1 MQCRSKAI
9 RNPGHALRT
18 RVVLFA
24 AFALISGSASC
35 GSPPARA
42 ASPQVF
48 RLWPGQAPGTESWT
62 GAEEAADA
70 QLPNLGKVHVIT
82 NVTVPTLT
90 IFRPAKPNGSAMVVV
105 PGGAFRALPWDL
117 DGLETAHWLTDHGIT
132 AFVLK
137 YRVRP
142 PGPEA
147 AADRS
152 FDDFAHRTEG
162 ARAIA
167 VADAEQAIRI
177 VRSRARQFAISPDRV
192 GMIGF
197 SAGAMATALV
207 ADASDPAVRP
217 NFAVSLYGAWLAA
230 SEPSANAA
238 PLFIVAAQ
246 DDPEAPVLRS
256 VDLFQRWTKANRPAE
271 LHVYERGGH
280 GFAFRRHNLPADRW
294 PGALQAWLGSRG
306 YLPAKR

>member
-1 MQCRSKAI
+1 
-9 RNPGHALRT
+9 LRT
-18 RVVLFA
+18 RVLLLA
-24 AFALISGSASC
+24 ALALASGSPSC
-35 GSPPARA
+35 GGPPARSA
-42 ASPQVF
+42 AAQVIH
-48 RLWPGQAPGTESWT
+48 LWPGQAPGTDSWT
-62 GAEEAADA
+62 GAEQAADA
-70 QLPNLGKVHVIT
+70 VLPNLGKVHVIT

-90 IFRPAKPNGSAMVVV
+90 VFRPAKPNGTALVVV

-117 DGLETAHWLTDHGIT
+117 DGLETARWLTALGIT

-152 FDDFAHRTEG
+152 FDDFAQRTES

-167 VADAEQAIRI
+167 VADAEQAMRI
-177 VRSRARQFAISPDRV
+177 VRSRARQFGVAPNRV

-197 SAGAMATALV
+197 SAGAMATAL
-207 ADASDPAVRP
+207 AANAADPAVRP
-217 NFAVSLYGAWLAA
+217 DFAVSLYGAWLGA
-230 SEPSANAA
+230 SEPSATAA

-246 DDPEAPVLRS
+246 DDPDAPVLRS
-256 VDLFQRWTKANRPAE
+256 VDLFQRWTKAKRPAE
-271 LHVYERGGH
+271 LHIYERGGH

-294 PGALQAWLGSRG
+294 PDALQAWLGSRG
-306 YLPAKR
+306 YLAAKR